1 MRFLLS
7 LEVPRVSSWREA
19 MLREIDNGIWAIEA
33 PQRFLGAEVG
43 TRMTVIRL
51 ADGSLFVHSPIHL
64 DDEIRASLER
74 IGPVRHVVAPNRFH
88 HLYAAD
94 YPRNYPEAKLYAA
107 PGLETKRRDL
117 HFDAILS
124 DEAPAAWRGEIDQLV
139 FRGFAPLNETVF
151 FHRTSRTVLFTDLLF
166 NVTHTDSAWT
176 RVLLTLD
183 GGFGGPGVARTFRLM
198 MRMRKR
204 MVLDSVARILKWDFD
219 RMTLAHG
226 DVIERGAKAALQH
239 AYSFL

>member
-1 MRFLLS
+1 
-7 LEVPRVSSWREA
+7 
-19 MLREIDNGIWAIEA
+19 MLREIDTGIWTTEA
-33 PQRFLGAEVG
+33 SQRWLGLEVG

-51 ADGSLFVHSPIHL
+51 ADGSLFVHSPVHL
-64 DDEIRASLER
+64 DDEIRASLDR

-94 YPRNYPEAKLYAA
+94 YTRNYPEAKLYAA

-117 HFDAILS
+117 HFDVILS
-124 DEAPAAWRGEIDQLV
+124 DEAPAAWRGQIDQLV
-139 FRGFAPLNETVF
+139 FRGFSPLNETVF
-151 FHRTSRTVLFTDLLF
+151 FHRPSRTVLFTDLLF
-166 NVTHTDSAWT
+166 NMTHTDSALT
-176 RVLLTLD
+176 RVVLTLD
-183 GGFGGPGVARTFRLM
+183 GGFGSPGVARTFRLL

-204 MVLDSVARILKWDFD
+204 TVMDSVARILKWDFD

-226 DVIERGAKAALQH
+226 DVVERGAKTVLQD

>member
-1 MRFLLS
+1 
-7 LEVPRVSSWREA
+7 
-19 MLREIDNGIWAIEA
+19 MLREIDTAIWAIEA
-33 PQRFLGAEVG
+33 PQRFLGAQVG

-64 DDEIRASLER
+64 DDDIRATLDR
-74 IGPVRHVVAPNRFH
+74 IGPIRHVVAPNRFH

-94 YPRNYPEAKLYAA
+94 YPRNYPDAKLYCA

-124 DEAPAAWRGEIDQLV
+124 DEAPEAWRGQIDQLV
-139 FRGFAPLNETVF
+139 FRGFSPLNETVF
-151 FHRTSRTVLFTDLLF
+151 IHRSSRTVLFTDLLF

-176 RVLLTLD
+176 RVVLTLD
-183 GGFGGPGVARTFRLM
+183 GGFGDPGVARTFRLL

-204 MVLDSVARILKWDFD
+204 TVMDSVARILQWDFD
-219 RMTLAHG
+219 RITLAHG
-226 DVIERGAKAALQH
+226 DVVERGAKTVLQS

>member
-1 MRFLLS
+1 MLL
-7 LEVPRVSSWREA
+7 
-19 MLREIDNGIWAIEA
+19 EIDNGIWANEA

-51 ADGSLFVHSPIHL
+51 ADGSLFVHSPVRL
-64 DDEIRASLER
+64 GGELRADLNR

-117 HFDAILS
+117 HFDLILS
-124 DEAPAAWRGEIDQLV
+124 DEAPVAWQGQIDQLV
-139 FRGFAPLNETVF
+139 FRGFSPLNETVF
-151 FHRTSRTVLFTDLLF
+151 FHRPSRTVLFTDLLF
-166 NVTHTDSAWT
+166 NLTHTDSTWT
-176 RVLLTLD
+176 RVVMTLD
-183 GGFGGPGVARTFRLM
+183 GGFGGAGVARTFRLM
-198 MRMRKR
+198 MRMRR
-204 MVLDSVARILKWDFD
+204 RTVMDSVARIMKWDFD
-219 RMTLAHG
+219 RMTVAHG
-226 DVIERGAKAALQH
+226 DVVEHGAKSVLQA

>member
-1 MRFLLS
+1 
-7 LEVPRVSSWREA
+7 
-19 MLREIDNGIWAIEA
+19 MLRQIDTDIWTAEA

-51 ADGSLFVHSPIHL
+51 ADGSLFLHSPVHL
-64 DDEIRASLER
+64 DNEIRAALES

-94 YPRNYPEAKLYAA
+94 YPRNYAEARLYAA

-124 DEAPAAWRGEIDQLV
+124 DEAPAAWRGQIDQLV
-139 FRGFAPLNETVF
+139 FRGFSALNETVF
-151 FHRTSRTVLFTDLLF
+151 FHRPSRSVLLTDLLF
-166 NVTHTDSAWT
+166 NLTHTDSAWT
-176 RVLLTLD
+176 RFVMTLD
-183 GGFGGPGVARTFRLM
+183 GGFGGPAVARTFRLL

-204 MVLDSVARILKWDFD
+204 TVIDSVARLLRWDFD
-219 RMTLAHG
+219 RITVTHG
-226 DVIERGAKAALQH
+226 DVVESNAKTVLRD

>member
-1 MRFLLS
+1 
-7 LEVPRVSSWREA
+7 
-19 MLREIDNGIWAIEA
+19 MLREIDNRIWVTEA

-51 ADGSLFVHSPIHL
+51 ADGSLFVHSPVRL
-64 DDEIRASLER
+64 DDEIRATLDR

-94 YPRNYPEAKLYAA
+94 YRRNYPEAKLYAA

-117 HFDAILS
+117 HFDVILS
-124 DEAPAAWRGEIDQLV
+124 DDAPAAWRGQIDQLI
-139 FRGFAPLNETVF
+139 FRGFTPLNEMVF
-151 FHRTSRTVLFTDLLF
+151 FHRPSGTVLFTDLLF
-166 NVTHTDSAWT
+166 NLTHTDSAWT
-176 RVLLTLD
+176 RVLLTVD
-183 GGFGGPGVARTFRLM
+183 GGFGAPAVARTFRLL
-198 MRMRKR
+198 MRTRKR
-204 MVLDSVARILKWDFD
+204 TVMDSVARIMPWDFD

-226 DVIERGAKAALQH
+226 DIVERNAKSVLQD